1 MVCSIFVQY
10 EKGGLVMAFLDE
22 LLSEIEP
29 YRQRSIE
36 HPLLRAIESGSLSWD
51 QLRAFGQYM
60 YHFLIEG
67 ELRFSSI
74 SVVRS
79 PDRESLR
86 RNADHAYE
94 EIPHIDLYEDF
105 LRGLEIPDEEIG
117 TLPTEP
123 GIECFTNYFY
133 RLSFSGSPAE
143 AAAGAGLCEGMFAD
157 ISARVAK
164 GLRERYNLPLQ
175 TTRYWDV
182 HAVADEEHLQLHHWR
197 IQRYTNGP
205 EMEQRVRTAAR
216 LGFSYW
222 LMLFDTIAQLISL
235 STTERLVFHVPQ

>member
-1 MVCSIFVQY
+1 
-10 EKGGLVMAFLDE
+10 MAFLDQ
-22 LLSEIEP
+22 LLTEIEP
-29 YRQRSIE
+29 YRERCLE
-36 HPLLRAIESGSLSWD
+36 HPLLRAIESGSLNWD

-60 YHFLIEG
+60 YHLFIEA

-86 RNADHAYE
+86 RNAEHVYE

-117 TLPTEP
+117 KVPTEP

-143 AAAGAGLCEGMFAD
+143 AAAGAGLCEGMFGD

-164 GLRERYNLPLQ
+164 GLRERYNLPLH
-175 TTRYWDV
+175 TTRFWDV

-197 IQRYTNGP
+197 IQHYTLGP

-222 LMLFDTIAQLISL
+222 LMLFDTIAQQISL
-235 STTERLVFHVPQ
+235 PTTERQVSGVPE

>member
-1 MVCSIFVQY
+1 
-10 EKGGLVMAFLDE
+10 MAFLDE

-36 HPLLRAIESGSLSWD
+36 HPLLRAIESGSLNWD

-117 TLPTEP
+117 TVPTEP

-133 RLSFSGSPAE
+133 RLSFSGTQAE
-143 AAAGAGLCEGMFAD
+143 VAAGAGLCEGMFAD
-157 ISARVAK
+157 ISSRVAK
-164 GLRERYNLPLQ
+164 GLRERYNLPLH

-182 HAVADEEHLQLHHWR
+182 HAVADEEHLKLHYWR
-197 IQRYTNGP
+197 IERYTQGP

-222 LMLFDTIAQLISL
+222 LMLFDTIAQQISL
-235 STTERLVFHVPQ
+235 STPERQVLDMPQ